1 MSLLAVRLRMRPLY
15 NLVFCFPLLVSWQD
29 RQSFYYHMI
38 ELNPQQE
45 IMLRIEEEY
54 DFIMQGLNVFSVLQ
68 LELHM
73 RNIHILSAKY
83 KAVCTG

>member
-1 MSLLAVRLRMRPLY
+1 
-15 NLVFCFPLLVSWQD
+15 
-29 RQSFYYHMI
+29 MI

-45 IMLRIEEEY
+45 IMLRIEGEY
-54 DFIMQGLNVFSVLQ
+54 DFIMQNLNVFSVLQ

-83 KAVCTG
+83 KAVCTE